1 MASLISHTSVTLR
14 GSGEGWVSQLLGR
27 AMPFITQFFES
38 SQFSSETKQQQQQQ
52 QAVSFRCNFAQRVA
66 KMAATAILPSAGVGA
81 SAPTSTL
88 VSMPATAAAGIYK
101 ALQAT
106 STTTSGGVLIN
117 RVLAHHIQHS
127 TVATCMHYRSSM
139 TRALYN
145 SDTGSAHRR
154 TIVWPVCRFFSR
166 ATADFIFIF
175 VVFLKLKLRFS
186 PDFSCLPQPFFKILS
201 RL

>member
-1 MASLISHTSVTLR
+1 M
-14 GSGEGWVSQLLGR
+14 SQLLGR

-88 VSMPATAAAGIYK
+88 VSMSATTAAGIYK

-127 TVATCMHYRSSM
+127 TFATCVHYLRQAAEADQVGQGRVHCICCRK
-139 TRALYN
+139 TN
-145 SDTGSAHRR
+145 S
-154 TIVWPVCRFFSR
+154 CRFGHGC
-166 ATADFIFIF
+166 
-175 VVFLKLKLRFS
+175 RF
-186 PDFSCLPQPFFKILS
+186 DG
-201 RL
+201 